1 MKEKLKNTFRIIK
14 RIRYFLIFAIIL
26 LSINAYAWFVY
37 ITKVDTSITAKVRSW
52 NVMFQVHDNNIS
64 SEVTFEVGEIY
75 PGMDDY
81 NDYASIVNTGESI
94 GSVYFTIKSVQI
106 FNDVYTDDDYT
117 NEELIDMLAND
128 YPFQIDVGLTSN
140 IVNPGNTEV
149 FSVDVTW
156 PYESGNDEL
165 DTYWGHVAYEYMNT
179 HNTDTCISITAEI
192 RVDQINN

>member
-64 SEVTFEVGEIY
+64 SEVTFDVGEIY

-128 YPFQIDVGLTSN
+128 QPFQIDVGLTSN